1 MMKPSDQI
9 RQAIAASEL
18 TRYRIAQLSGV
29 PQSTLSKFVNGKGGL
44 TLGTLDR
51 LSAVLG
57 LSVVVEAEA
66 SKGKSRQKGGK
77 RPQRKRR

>member
-1 MMKPSDQI
+1 MIKPSDQI

-44 TLGTLDR
+44 TLDTLDR
-51 LSAVLG
+51 LSAVMGLG
-57 LSVVVEAEA
+57 VVVEAKA
-66 SKGKSRQKGGK
+66 TKATPRGKSRQKGGK
-77 RPQRKRR
+77 RP